1 MVARENLKL
10 KLIAIE
16 TSSTIC
22 SVALNV
28 DGKIDDRSRDVPR
41 GHARHVLPLL
51 DDLLQAHQLQL
62 KQIEVIA
69 FGRGPGSFTGVRIAC
84 AVTQGIAYG
93 LNIPVI
99 AISSLAAMA
108 QTTQGQYIYSVLDA
122 RMGEIYCAAYK
133 RDSQGIVHRLG
144 EEQLTLPEDSRVV
157 ANETW
162 VGVGSGWVT
171 YAQVL
176 RRRLGDDILRVDE
189 QGYPNA
195 RGVAELAKLA
205 WEKAKF
211 VSAAQAQ
218 PTYLRDK
225 VADKPSRLNS

>member
-1 MVARENLKL
+1 M

-28 DGKIDDRSRDVPR
+28 DGKIDDRIRDVPR

-51 DDLLQAHQLQL
+51 EDLLQSHQLQL
-62 KQIEVIA
+62 KQIDAIA

-84 AVTQGIAYG
+84 AVTQGIAYA
-93 LNIPVI
+93 LDIPVI

-108 QTTQGQYIYSVLDA
+108 QTTEGQYVYSVLDA

-133 RDSQGIVHRLG
+133 RDNQGIVHRLG
-144 EEQLTLPEDSRVV
+144 EERIMSPED
-157 ANETW
+157 ANVSTSESW

-171 YAQVL
+171 YAAEL
-176 RRRLGDDILRVDE
+176 RRRLGEHILRVDE

-205 WEKAKF
+205 WEKGEH
-211 VSAAQAQ
+211 VSAAKAQ

-225 VADKPSRLNS
+225 VADKPRDLKS